1 MLLLFALGQ
10 HPVWTRRLADGR
22 LATYYYDD
30 RVTWLVAFLALAWLT
45 WFLVRRHRLALA
57 LRRPA
62 RRGRRDRA
70 LGRAVRAQRD
80 LSSRYL
86 PQGFSAN
93 IHAVGVGRLGGGYCV
108 QVFVA
113 DAGAEL
119 WPGAGAAALP
129 PAHLGVPVVL
139 REMAAAVFLSDAG
152 PGLNEAWGEYAG
164 GIRVRQEVIVGGI
177 SGANVNLA
185 GQSGTIGYF
194 CTRRRRWPG
203 RREVYLLSN
212 THVFADPQK
221 EKADEGD
228 LIVQPSPGEPSDNRP
243 VGALADYSALKFE
256 GDAGGPNHVDAAIA
270 KLWPAHQYAPVI
282 PHIGAVRRYVEK
294 KDVELGEAVC
304 KFGRTTGPTKGRLY
318 STNLDIRI
326 SYARTGRSA
335 LFHDQFLIE
344 PATPTF
350 TRFVAPGDSG
360 SLLVDCETN
369 AVGLIF
375 AGAPE
380 PAEPRPASTDSADAA
395 SDSAAADA
403 PQRVEGYGVANPI
416 SEVLDRLKI
425 DLVI

>member
-10 HPVWTRRLADGR
+10 HPIWTRRLADGR
-22 LATYYYDD
+22 IHTTYYYDWI
-30 RVTWLVAFLALAWLT
+30 TWVVAALALAWLT
-45 WFLVRRHRLALA
+45 WLLVRRHRLARSLK
-57 LRRPA
+57 RPA
-62 RRGRRDRA
+62 RRRRRDRA
-70 LGRAVRAQRD
+70 LGRAVRAKRE

-86 PQGFSAN
+86 GPGFSAN
-93 IHAVGVGRLGGGYCV
+93 IHAVGVGSLNGGYCV

-119 WPGAGAAALP
+119 WPGAGTAALP

-139 REMAAAVFLSDAG
+139 REMAAAGFLSDAE
-152 PGLNEAWGEYAG
+152 PGSSAAWARYAN
-164 GIRVRQEVIVGGI
+164 GIRDHQEVIVGGI
-177 SGANVNLA
+177 SGANVNLT

-194 CTRRRRWPG
+194 CTRRSKWPG
-203 RREVYLLSN
+203 RRETYLLSN

-221 EKADEGD
+221 DKADEGD

-243 VGALADYSALKFE
+243 VGALTNYSALKFE

-270 KLWPAHQYAPVI
+270 RLWPTHRHIPVI
-282 PHIGAVRRYVEK
+282 PHIGTVRRYVEK
-294 KDVELGEAVC
+294 RDVELGEAVC
-304 KFGRTTGPTKGRLY
+304 KFGRTTGYTKGCVY
-318 STNLDIRI
+318 SIHFDIKIR
-326 SYARTGRSA
+326 YDRTGQSA

-360 SLLVDCETN
+360 SMLMDFERD

-375 AGAPE
+375 AGASE
-380 PAEPRPASTDSADAA
+380 PTASTPAPPDSADAA
-395 SDSAAADA
+395 
-403 PQRVEGYGVANPI
+403 QRVERVEGYGVANPI

-425 DLVI
+425 ELVV